1 MEVWDGIWKKILLC
15 DGIWN
20 GKLLVCNGNRM
31 EENCQYGIRKIVFHS
46 IPCPRQHKS
55 NKIAYKVNLSVFCFF
70 TLNTIN
76 CFILSRDVGAE
87 AGSHGSGSTLM
98 KETGS
103 GSALASV

>member
-1 MEVWDGIWKKILLC
+1 MEVWNGIWKKILLC

-55 NKIAYKVNLSVFCFF
+55 NKIAYKVSLSVFCFF

-76 CFILSRDVGAE
+76 CFILSRDVGAK
-87 AGSHGSGSTLM
+87 AGSGGSGSTLM

-103 GSALASV
+103 GSALASD